1 MTPLLRLFTLEST
14 GDSRYEQRAMI
25 ELLLAKKETVGN
37 VHKRL
42 SNVYVLGAL

>member
-1 MTPLLRLFTLEST
+1 MTPLLRPFTLEST
-14 GDSRYEQRAMI
+14 SDSRYEQRALI

-42 SNVYVLGAL
+42 GSVYGLGAL